1 MQTSDLRATRIV
13 VTEGD
18 LPGLVAS
25 VIASEETVRA
35 DPLAGDAPVL
45 WCPSARSLRAVRA
58 HGRALGLRV
67 LSADPPIATGVQPG
81 ERENHLLLQ
90 AGATALRHAC
100 PTIVWPVVPQGPAP
114 DSPAPVE
121 AIANIVNRATLMSRL
136 VSLDAGQAGIP
147 EVRVETPFV
156 DLSDA
161 QLADLACDVGARFED
176 CWWWADDS
184 GAASVERA
192 RWGPLLPVP
201 G

>member
-1 MQTSDLRATRIV
+1 MEPDVITHALEHAADEVGGSVVDTFASGKVHTVVVDSQIV
-13 VTEGD
+13 
-18 LPGLVAS
+18 
-25 VIASEETVRA
+25 
-35 DPLAGDAPVL
+35 
-45 WCPSARSLRAVRA
+45 
-58 HGRALGLRV
+58 
-67 LSADPPIATGVQPG
+67 DPPIATGVQPG